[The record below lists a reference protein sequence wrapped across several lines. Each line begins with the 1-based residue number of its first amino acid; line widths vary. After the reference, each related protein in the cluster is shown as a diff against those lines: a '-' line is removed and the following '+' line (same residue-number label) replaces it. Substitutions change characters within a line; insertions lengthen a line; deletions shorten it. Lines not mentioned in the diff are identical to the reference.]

1 MARGRGGEAG
11 EDPEVVPD
19 AELKAVLAVPIPL
32 APGNAA
38 AAVEPASDR
47 YSVAQTLHIRRVC
60 HPCKNIT
67 APLAAFCALLAIAA
81 PR

>member
-1 MARGRGGEAG
+1 MTRERGGEAG

-19 AELKAVLAVPIPL
+19 AELKAELAVPIPL

-38 AAVEPASDR
+38 AVGPASDR